1 MSISFSQNSL
11 IFNNQEYRCPKC
23 FLVPFINI
31 SFNEN
36 KLFMSTKCI
45 NNHTYSKPFD
55 EMQKMSKIGIN
66 SKFNCDICLNE
77 SNENKNNFSNIYY
90 YCSNCYKFFC
100 LKHGEIHNLKEKHN
114 ILINQKLD
122 SICIE
127 HQQTNVVGYCKN
139 HNKNYC
145 LKCNHFKE
153 NNNLIDEGINDNQIK
168 YYENKMKK
176 NEEILKEIELLFD
189 NYKKIFKEVEYNFSI
204 YKDNINKKIKFM
216 NEIIIFYK
224 NKKNENN
231 INYQMKANI
240 ENNYFDLTQ
249 IKQNITNNL
258 NTQTINDLL
267 IFLKKNEIKNKSNII
282 KEEEKFN
289 NFKFENMIN
298 FKTLDNNQGTITCL
312 KILDDGRLSAG
323 DSKSNL
329 IIYNIETFKPD
340 IIIKNN
346 LGYLWNF
353 TQLKNKNLICSFNNN
368 NTFKIIKIKNK
379 NEYENIQ
386 IFQNAHQN
394 SISKII
400 ELKNENIITF
410 SYDCSFKIWK
420 LNSNN
425 KYEKINEFKDT
436 NMLSDGIEIKDNE
449 ILYSLDTNPNSLV
462 FFNINKY
469 NKIETLFNLKLC
481 CYIIGNRIIKL
492 NSDEV
497 IIAGDKLIYLLDINN
512 YLVLNEIYS
521 DYCNFCILKLSNDSF
536 LIGDEK
542 GIITQYKNK
551 NKKLIKESQK
561 KNSHKERIYSIT
573 KFNDMIISGG
583 FKSNEIKFWI
593 K

>member
-1 MSISFSQNSL
+1 
-11 IFNNQEYRCPKC
+11 
-23 FLVPFINI
+23 
-31 SFNEN
+31 
-36 KLFMSTKCI
+36 
-45 NNHTYSKPFD
+45 
-55 EMQKMSKIGIN
+55 
-66 SKFNCDICLNE
+66 
-77 SNENKNNFSNIYY
+77 
-90 YCSNCYKFFC
+90 
-100 LKHGEIHNLKEKHN
+100 
-114 ILINQKLD
+114 
-122 SICIE
+122 
-127 HQQTNVVGYCKN
+127 
-139 HNKNYC
+139 
-145 LKCNHFKE
+145 
-153 NNNLIDEGINDNQIK
+153 
-168 YYENKMKK
+168 
-176 NEEILKEIELLFD
+176 
-189 NYKKIFKEVEYNFSI
+189 
-204 YKDNINKKIKFM
+204 
-216 NEIIIFYK
+216 
-224 NKKNENN
+224 
-231 INYQMKANI
+231 
-240 ENNYFDLTQ
+240 
-249 IKQNITNNL
+249 
-258 NTQTINDLL
+258 
-267 IFLKKNEIKNKSNII
+267 
-282 KEEEKFN
+282 
-289 NFKFENMIN
+289 MIN

-462 FFNINKY
+462 FFNLNKY

-492 NSDEV
+492 NSDEA